1 MRGISNHKSGD
12 NKENKNPDV
21 AKAKES
27 KFGKQPRRCVWT
39 TRNYQIAK
47 MVQHHTARCT
57 KSNKINADYLPVRLR
72 TQQCAT
78 APMVANHR
86 GETIRQTWR
95 TYGRKAIR
103 TSPPADYSAKQ
114 SWMYRR

>member
-72 TQQCAT
+72 TQQCAI
-78 APMVANHR
+78 APIVATTEERQLGKR
-86 GETIRQTWR
+86 GEHMEEKRSEHRRQPTTRQNR
-95 TYGRKAIR
+95 T
-103 TSPPADYSAKQ
+103 
-114 SWMYRR
+114 